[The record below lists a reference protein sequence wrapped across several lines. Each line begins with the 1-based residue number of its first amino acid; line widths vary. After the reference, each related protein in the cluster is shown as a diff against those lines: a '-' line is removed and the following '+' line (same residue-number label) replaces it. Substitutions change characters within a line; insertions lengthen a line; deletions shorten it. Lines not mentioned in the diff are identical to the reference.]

1 MVAQAALAGLM
12 VELEFAKLMVK
23 ISCWKTAPCCGRLSV
38 QFMDV
43 KLPKLGE
50 GADSGVVVGIFV
62 NVGDTVAKDQAIL
75 ELENEKAVA
84 SIPSTAAGVV
94 EKIHV
99 KAGDRVS
106 IGQKLITLAGGRG
119 SRRRRAETGRQT
131 SGCQSCAGTGT
142 RRSRRSRISGSC
154 RRKCRGSSQS
164 RGRAGGVALAAP
176 DGARTG
182 H

>member
-1 MVAQAALAGLM
+1 MVPLC
-12 VELEFAKLMVK
+12 AKLT
-23 ISCWKTAPCCGRLSV
+23 I

-99 KAGDRVS
+99 KAGDKVS
-106 IGQKLITLAGGRG
+106 IGQKLITLAGG
-119 SRRRRAETGRQT
+119 
-131 SGCQSCAGTGT
+131 
-142 RRSRRSRISGSC
+142 
-154 RRKCRGSSQS
+154 
-164 RGRAGGVALAAP
+164 AAP
-176 DGARTG
+176 AAPAPALKPAAKPAVAKPAVAPEPEEAV
-182 H
+182 

>member
-1 MVAQAALAGLM
+1 M
-12 VELEFAKLMVK
+12 
-23 ISCWKTAPCCGRLSV
+23 SV
-38 QFMDV
+38 QPLTDFAGAIPENFLLETNPLLRQALGSIYMDV

-99 KAGDRVS
+99 KAGDKVS
-106 IGQKLITLAGGRG
+106 IGQKLITLAGG
-119 SRRRRAETGRQT
+119 
-131 SGCQSCAGTGT
+131 
-142 RRSRRSRISGSC
+142 
-154 RRKCRGSSQS
+154 
-164 RGRAGGVALAAP
+164 GGAPAAAP
-176 DGARTG
+176 APKPAPEK
-182 H
+182 

>member
-1 MVAQAALAGLM
+1 MAP
-12 VELEFAKLMVK
+12 FCAKL
-23 ISCWKTAPCCGRLSV
+23 TV

-62 NVGDTVAKDQAIL
+62 NVGDTVAKDQPIL

-99 KAGDRVS
+99 KAGDKVS
-106 IGQKLITLAGGRG
+106 IGQKLITLAGGARSGGCRARAKTCRQAGGGQTCGCTGRG
-119 SRRRRAETGRQT
+119 RGRERGRNKLPKKHRIPWPRRWRRRR
-131 SGCQSCAGTGT
+131 CAGW
-142 RRSRRSRISGSC
+142 
-154 RRKCRGSSQS
+154 
-164 RGRAGGVALAAP
+164 RASWALI
-176 DGARTG
+176 
-182 H
+182 

>member
-1 MVAQAALAGLM
+1 MVPLC
-12 VELEFAKLMVK
+12 AKL
-23 ISCWKTAPCCGRLSV
+23 SL

-62 NVGDTVAKDQAIL
+62 KEGDTVAKDQPIL

-99 KAGDRVS
+99 KSGDRVS
-106 IGQKLITLAGGRG
+106 IGQKLITLAGGG
-119 SRRRRAETGRQT
+119 GVPAAEPAPVPNAAAKKAVAKAAPEPVARMRM
-131 SGCQSCAGTGT
+131 SM
-142 RRSRRSRISGSC
+142 RRISARSAA
-154 RRKCRGSSQS
+154 S
-164 RGRAGGVALAAP
+164 RGCAGGVAVVAP

>member
-1 MVAQAALAGLM
+1 
-12 VELEFAKLMVK
+12 
-23 ISCWKTAPCCGRLSV
+23 
-38 QFMDV
+38 MDV

-50 GADSGVVVGIFV
+50 GSDSGVVVGIFV
-62 NVGDTVAKDQAIL
+62 NVGDTVAKDQPIL

-99 KAGDRVS
+99 KAGEKVGV
-106 IGQKLITLAGGRG
+106 GQRLITLAGG
-119 SRRRRAETGRQT
+119 SRNCRACAETGRQE
-131 SGCQSCAGTGT
+131 SGGQSCAGAGTGRGRR
-142 RRSRRSRISGSC
+142 RRSRGIR
-154 RRKCRGSSQS
+154 RGSSAS
-164 RGRAGGVALAAP
+164 GGRAGGVAVVAP